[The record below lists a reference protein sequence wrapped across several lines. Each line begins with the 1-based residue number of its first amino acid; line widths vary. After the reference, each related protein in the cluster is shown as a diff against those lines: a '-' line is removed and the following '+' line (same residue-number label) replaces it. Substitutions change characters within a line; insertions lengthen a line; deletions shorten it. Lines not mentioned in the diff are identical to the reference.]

1 MASPLSSLL
10 LTLVVVCAFAAPMFC
25 TILNSSVARDRKN
38 NKVGFR
44 TTLEHVDSSKNLTRF
59 ERAKHAIER
68 GNRRIKRFKVMIT
81 GNSNIA
87 TPVSPGNGEYL
98 MALEI
103 GTPAISYSAIMDTGS
118 DLIWTQCSPC
128 LLCYSQPTP
137 IFDPKKSSSFKK
149 LPCLSELCLA
159 LGPQEICLFD
169 CLYTYEYG
177 DSSSTSG
184 YMASETF
191 TFKNAGSHVFVP
203 NIAFGCG
210 LINLGQGFQQGGG
223 LVGMGRGPLSLPSQ
237 TDDPKFSYCLTSQDS
252 SEDSILLFG
261 SAAEN
266 MPNGKTTT
274 ISLANSP
281 FQPSFYTI
289 EPIGMS
295 VDGYQ
300 VPIPLNA
307 FGVNFNGTGGMIVDS
322 GTTLLILIEA
332 AYDPVT
338 SSLDQRIQLP
348 KVDPFF
354 NLGLEYCYE
363 MPSSMS
369 SDQLPKLAI
378 HFNGSDDLEL
388 YWENYIIQVSDVVG
402 CLAMASSSQLSILG
416 NIAQQNYYVLF
427 TPSTVTFVQ
436 AKCEGL

>member
-87 TPVSPGNGEYL
+87 TSVSPGNGEYL

-103 GTPAISYSAIMDTGS
+103 GTPANSYSAIMDTGR
-118 DLIWTQCSPC
+118 
-128 LLCYSQPTP
+128 
-137 IFDPKKSSSFKK
+137 
-149 LPCLSELCLA
+149 
-159 LGPQEICLFD
+159 
-169 CLYTYEYG
+169 
-177 DSSSTSG
+177 

-191 TFKNAGSHVFVP
+191 TFKNAGSHVSVP

-237 TDDPKFSYCLTSQDS
+237 TDDPKFSYCLTSRDS

-295 VDGYQ
+295 VDAYQ

-369 SDQLPKLAI
+369 SDQLPKLVI
-378 HFNGSDDLEL
+378 HFNGSNDLEL

-402 CLAMASSSQLSILG
+402 CLAMASSSQLSTLG

-436 AKCEGL
+436 ARCEGL